1 MRETFTKRR
10 KGGAMK
16 RMIPWERRNRNAFDG
31 EYGKGHQDGEYILLA
46 FTATY
51 PRGTI
56 AWHDG
61 HDNRIKRELRGREL
75 QIYSHTDS
83 CLHPRAAYI

>member
-1 MRETFTKRR
+1 MKETFTKRR

-16 RMIPWERRNRNAFDG
+16 RMIPWERRNRSAFDG

-51 PRGTI
+51 PRETI

-61 HDNRIKRELRGREL
+61 HDNRTMRKLRG
-75 QIYSHTDS
+75 
-83 CLHPRAAYI
+83 